1 MSDASLDS
9 EAKLLLAR
17 AGNCTVEKIWVLI
30 AVDCKILSA
39 VRSLSLPQNKKR
51 KDKKKK
57 TRGGT
62 NLPKKVNSL
71 GAKCRKRGFSRASYT
86 RPARSYDAP
95 RNM

>member
-1 MSDASLDS
+1 MTDENNQIKFFLY
-9 EAKLLLAR
+9 ENWAR
-17 AGNCTVEKIWVLI
+17 TKTGQHTVLI
-30 AVDCKILSA
+30 AVDCKILFA

-57 TRGGT
+57 TRGVT

-71 GAKCRKRGFSRASYT
+71 GAKCRKCGFSRASYT
-86 RPARSYDAP
+86 RPAGSYDAP